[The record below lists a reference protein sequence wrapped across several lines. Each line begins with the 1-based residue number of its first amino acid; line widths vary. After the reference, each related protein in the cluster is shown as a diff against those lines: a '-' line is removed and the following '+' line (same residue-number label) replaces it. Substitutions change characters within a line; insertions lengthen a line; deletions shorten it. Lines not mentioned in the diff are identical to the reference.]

1 MLMSAER
8 NGVSFRGAMATL
20 ATSKTPKDSL
30 GSKKK
35 GLVSNWNK
43 ERRAKT
49 ELLLEMASR
58 TLQALN
64 GWSQP

>member
-30 GSKKK
+30 GSKEK
-35 GLVSNWNK
+35 GVGV
-43 ERRAKT
+43 
-49 ELLLEMASR
+49 ELE
-58 TLQALN
+58 
-64 GWSQP
+64 